1 MVDEPGPARRC
12 VPGTFG
18 TPVQQC
24 WPGGNLCASLGVCYI
39 RKLNNYPNE
48 PLELRMRSSSLL
60 ATVAALACALP
71 LTGAFAKDEALAKA
85 VAPQH
90 RSPNFVERDQYR
102 KPVQVLEFIGVK
114 PTMTV
119 VEISP
124 GGGYWTEILAPYL
137 HDKGT
142 YYTAIAPR
150 ASSER
155 AAAAADTWQKKLD
168 SDKARYGKVKIS
180 DFGGGKFEPA
190 PAGSADVVIT
200 ARNIHNWMSQGTAE
214 QAFASFYKA
223 LKPGGILAVE
233 EHRAST
239 DKPQDPK
246 AANGYV
252 REDYA
257 IGLAEKAGFKL
268 VSSSSLLNN
277 PKDTKD
283 YAKGVWTLPPTLA
296 AGDEDRAKYQAI
308 GEADNFLLK
317 FQKPQ

>member
-1 MVDEPGPARRC
+1 
-12 VPGTFG
+12 
-18 TPVQQC
+18 
-24 WPGGNLCASLGVCYI
+24 
-39 RKLNNYPNE
+39 
-48 PLELRMRSSSLL
+48 MRSSSLL
-60 ATVAALACALP
+60 ATVAAVACALP
-71 LTGAFAKDEALAKA
+71 MTGAFAKDEALTKA
-85 VAPQH
+85 VAPEH
-90 RSPNFVERDQYR
+90 RSPNFVERDAYR

-142 YYTAIAPR
+142 YYTAITPR

-155 AAAAADTWQKKLD
+155 AATAADTWQKKLD
-168 SDKARYGKVKIS
+168 GNKAIYGNVKIS

-200 ARNIHNWMSQGTAE
+200 ARNVHNWMAQGTAE
-214 QAFASFYKA
+214 QAFASFYKT
-223 LKPGGILAVE
+223 LKPGGLLIVE
-233 EHRAST
+233 EHRAPA

-252 REDYA
+252 REDYT
-257 IGLAEKAGFKL
+257 IGLAEKAGFK
-268 VSSSSLLNN
+268 VAGKSDLLNN

-283 YAKGVWTLPPTLA
+283 HPKGVWTLPPTYA
-296 AGDEDRAKYQAI
+296 MGDTDKAKYQAI
-308 GEADNFLLK
+308 GEADNFLVK